1 MMHHKFL
8 IFITIILLLPLNFI
22 RSQENNILNY
32 ENSVKYA
39 NHLFENQIYD
49 LSAIE
54 YERIVYLAP
63 SDTLAKLRLIQSF
76 RFMNQLEKAE
86 DKLDTFFPCCTFCC
100 NKALATE
107 KFKILFLRKRYNECE
122 QFIADF
128 KNFDEISITEMRTS
142 LLLMQ
147 NKWSEAKKLTET
159 YLSNKK
165 TNLLSEF
172 RDIAVNGESIRYKN
186 PFLAASFS
194 GFIPG
199 SGKFYTGNWKDGLYS
214 LFVVSALSYITYRSF
229 EKNGANPYGFIFGT
243 AAFSFYTANIYGS
256 YKSALRYNKTK
267 NAETVKDVQR
277 LIFEKQ

>member
-8 IFITIILLLPLNFI
+8 IFISLILLLPFNYLKG
-22 RSQENNILNY
+22 QKNNILNY

-39 NHLFENQIYD
+39 NYLFENQAFD

-63 SDTLAKLRLIQSF
+63 ADTLAKLRLVQSY
-76 RFMNQLEKAE
+76 RLLNQLELAKN
-86 DKLDTFFPCCTFCC
+86 KLDTFFPCCTFCC
-100 NKALATE
+100 NRALATE
-107 KFKILFLRKRYNECE
+107 KFKILFLLKQFDECE

-128 KNFDEISITEMRTS
+128 KNFDKISVTEIKTS

-159 YLSNKK
+159 YLSNKN
-165 TNLLSEF
+165 TTLLSEF
-172 RDIAVNGESIRYKN
+172 RDIAIAGESIRYKN

-194 GFIPG
+194 GVIPG

-214 LFVVSALSYITYRSF
+214 FFVVSALSYITYRSF

-243 AAFSFYTANIYGS
+243 AAFSFYSANIYGS

-267 NAETVKDVQR
+267 NAETVKDVQK

>member
-1 MMHHKFL
+1 MHHKFL
-8 IFITIILLLPLNFI
+8 TFITIILLIPLNFI

-39 NHLFENQIYD
+39 NYLFENQIYD

-63 SDTLAKLRLIQSF
+63 SDTLAKLRLIQSY

-107 KFKILFLRKRYNECE
+107 KFKILFLQKRFDECM
-122 QFIADF
+122 QFITVA
-128 KNFDEISITEMRTS
+128 KNFDETSIAEMKTS

-165 TNLLSEF
+165 TTLLSEF

-194 GFIPG
+194 GIIPG

-214 LFVVSALSYITYRSF
+214 FFVVSSLSYITYRSF

-267 NAETVKDVQR
+267 NADTVKDVQR